1 MKFLDDIKTFW
12 NNQTRNY
19 KVFLTRDILST
30 LFGNLVGR
38 YSSIYM
44 RTLGASMYEIG
55 YLTSIL
61 SAVRLL
67 LSIPGGILTDRAKE
81 IKKLYLSGRLL
92 QLPINLIKA
101 FYPQYFI
108 YSLTR
113 IWDVVT
119 FRVTMPTSNI
129 ISIASMSNRD
139 RVKSMVMNRTIIS
152 IVGLASPLIAA
163 WLVTSFGGLDNAE
176 SFMPLFIVQFVVSVV
191 TFLMMWK
198 GLEEPEYHRR
208 ESRTKNPLRD
218 TWGIFREYPGLKR
231 MLLLNVVRSLF
242 INMRMPY
249 ISNYFREIKGA
260 EAWIFGWQG
269 TISTAVTLLLSI
281 PMGTIA
287 DKYGRKKL
295 GYVSQ
300 LLMGACVLAA
310 VLTPPEYPE
319 LILLYSLLSSIGSCM
334 DIGWQAFVQEYI
346 PLDARGRWSGLSTTA
361 TALVGIPAPIIGAWL
376 WNYNPDILWWISLV
390 YYLFLAIPLRYSIQ
404 EKSEKQVTS
413 KV

>member
-1 MKFLDDIKTFW
+1 MKFLDKIKEFW

-44 RTLGASMYEIG
+44 TTLGATTEEIG

-67 LSIPGGILTDRAKE
+67 LSIPGGILTDRAKN
-81 IKKLYLSGRLL
+81 IKKLYLSGRFL
-92 QLPINLIKA
+92 QVPINLIKA

-108 YSLTR
+108 YSVTR
-113 IWDVVT
+113 VWDVVT
-119 FRVTMPTSNI
+119 FRVTLPTSNI
-129 ISIASMSNRD
+129 ISIASMSNKD
-139 RVKSMVMNRTIIS
+139 RVKSLVMNRTIIS
-152 IVGLASPLIAA
+152 VVGLVAPFLAA
-163 WLVTSFGGLDNAE
+163 WMVTTFGGLEDKN
-176 SFMPLFIVQFVVSVV
+176 SFMPLFLVQFVISIVI
-191 TFLMMWK
+191 FIMMWK
-198 GLEEPEYHRR
+198 GLEEPQYVRR
-208 ESRTKNPLRD
+208 AVKEKNPLKD
-218 TWGIFREYPGLKR
+218 AVGIFKEYPGLKR
-231 MLLLNVVRSLF
+231 MLLLNVVRALF

-249 ISNYFREIKGA
+249 IQLYFYNFKNADAYIIA
-260 EAWIFGWQG
+260 AQG

-281 PMGTIA
+281 PMGAIA
-287 DKYGRKKL
+287 DKYGRKRM

-300 LLMGACVLAA
+300 ILMAACVLAA
-310 VLTPPEYPE
+310 VLTPPEYPQ

-361 TALVGIPAPIIGAWL
+361 TALIGIPAPIIGAWL
-376 WNYNPDILWWISLV
+376 WNYNPDLLWWISLV
-390 YYLFLAIPLRYSIQ
+390 YYLLLAIPLRYSIPDKNKKQ
-404 EKSEKQVTS
+404 ITSET
-413 KV
+413 

>member
-67 LSIPGGILTDRAKE
+67 LSIPGGILTDRAKK

-119 FRVTMPTSNI
+119 FRVTMPTANI

-152 IVGLASPLIAA
+152 VVGLASPLIAA

-176 SFMPLFIVQFVVSVV
+176 SFKPLFIVQFVVSVV
-191 TFLMMWK
+191 TFLTMWK
-198 GLEEPEYHRR
+198 GLEEPEYQRR
-208 ESRTKNPLRD
+208 ESRTNNPLKD
-218 TWGIFREYPGLKR
+218 TWGIFKEYPGLKK

-242 INMRMPY
+242 INIRMPY

-361 TALVGIPAPIIGAWL
+361 TALVGIPAPIIGAWI
-376 WNYNPDILWWISLV
+376 WNYNPDLLWWISLV

>member
-1 MKFLDDIKTFW
+1 MKFLDKIKEFW

-44 RTLGASMYEIG
+44 TTLGATTGEIG

-67 LSIPGGILTDRAKE
+67 LSIPGGILTDRAKN

-92 QLPINLIKA
+92 QVPINLVKA

-113 IWDVVT
+113 VWDVVT

-129 ISIASMSNRD
+129 ISIASMSNKD
-139 RVKSMVMNRTIIS
+139 RVKSLVMNRTIIS
-152 IVGLASPLIAA
+152 VVGLVAPFLAA
-163 WLVTSFGGLDNAE
+163 WMVTSFGGLEEKN
-176 SFMPLFIVQFVVSVV
+176 SFMPLFLVQFVISIVI
-191 TFLMMWK
+191 FIMMWK
-198 GLEEPEYHRR
+198 GLEEPQYVRR
-208 ESRTKNPLRD
+208 VVKEKNPLKD
-218 TWGIFREYPGLKR
+218 AVAIFREYPGLKR

-249 ISNYFREIKGA
+249 IQLYFYNFKNADAYIIA
-260 EAWIFGWQG
+260 AQG

-287 DKYGRKKL
+287 DRYGRKRL

-300 LLMGACVLAA
+300 ILMAACVLAA
-310 VLTPPEYPE
+310 VLTPPEYPQM
-319 LILLYSLLSSIGSCM
+319 ILLYSLLSSIGSCM

-361 TALVGIPAPIIGAWL
+361 TALIGIPAPIIGAWF
-376 WNYNPDILWWISLV
+376 WNYNPDLLWWISLV
-390 YYLFLAIPLRYSIQ
+390 YYLLLAIPLRYSIPD
-404 EKSEKQVTS
+404 KNEKQITS
-413 KV
+413 ET

>member
-198 GLEEPEYHRR
+198 GLEEPEYQRR

>member
-67 LSIPGGILTDRAKE
+67 LSIPGGILTDRAKK
-81 IKKLYLSGRLL
+81 IKKL

-119 FRVTMPTSNI
+119 FRVTMPTANI

-152 IVGLASPLIAA
+152 VVGLASPLIAA

-176 SFMPLFIVQFVVSVV
+176 SFKPLFIVQFVVSVV
-191 TFLMMWK
+191 TFLTMWK
-198 GLEEPEYHRR
+198 GLEEPEYQRR
-208 ESRTKNPLRD
+208 ESRTNNPLKD
-218 TWGIFREYPGLKR
+218 TWGIFKEYPGLKK

-242 INMRMPY
+242 INIRMPY

-361 TALVGIPAPIIGAWL
+361 TALVGIPAPIIGAWI
-376 WNYNPDILWWISLV
+376 WNYNPDLLWWISLV

>member
-1 MKFLDDIKTFW
+1 MKFLDKIKEFW

-30 LFGNLVGR
+30 LFGNLVRR

-44 RTLGASMYEIG
+44 TTLGATTEEIG

-67 LSIPGGILTDRAKE
+67 LSIPGGILTDRAKN

-92 QLPINLIKA
+92 QVPINLVKA

-113 IWDVVT
+113 VWEVVT

-129 ISIASMSNRD
+129 ISIASMSNKD
-139 RVKSMVMNRTIIS
+139 RVKSLVMNRTIIS
-152 IVGLASPLIAA
+152 VVGLVAPFLAA
-163 WLVTSFGGLDNAE
+163 WMVTSFGGLEEKN
-176 SFMPLFIVQFVVSVV
+176 SFMPLFLVQFVISIVI
-191 TFLMMWK
+191 FIMMWK
-198 GLEEPEYHRR
+198 GLEEPQYVRR
-208 ESRTKNPLRD
+208 VVKEKNALKD
-218 TWGIFREYPGLKR
+218 AVGIFREYPGLKR

-249 ISNYFREIKGA
+249 IQLYFYNFKNADAYIIA
-260 EAWIFGWQG
+260 AQG

-287 DKYGRKKL
+287 DRYGRKRL

-300 LLMGACVLAA
+300 ILMAACVLAA
-310 VLTPPEYPE
+310 VLTPPEYPQM
-319 LILLYSLLSSIGSCM
+319 ILLYSLLSSIGSCM

-361 TALVGIPAPIIGAWL
+361 TALIGIPAPIIGAWF
-376 WNYNPDILWWISLV
+376 WNYNPDLLWWISLV
-390 YYLFLAIPLRYSIQ
+390 YYLLLAIPLRYSIPDKNKKQ
-404 EKSEKQVTS
+404 ITSET
-413 KV
+413 

>member
-1 MKFLDDIKTFW
+1 MKFLDNIKTFW
-12 NNQTRNY
+12 SNQTRNY
-19 KVFLTRDILST
+19 KVFLTRDILTT

-44 RTLGASMYEIG
+44 TTLGATTGEIG

-67 LSIPGGILTDRAKE
+67 LSIPGGILTDRAKK

-113 IWDVVT
+113 VWDVVT
-119 FRVTMPTSNI
+119 FRVTMPTANI

-139 RVKSMVMNRTIIS
+139 RVKSLVMNRTIIS
-152 IVGLASPLIAA
+152 IVGLGAPFIAA
-163 WLVTSFGGLDNAE
+163 WLVTSFGGLEEAG
-176 SFMPLFIVQFVVSVV
+176 SFMPLFLVQFVVSIVI
-191 TFLMMWK
+191 FLMMWK
-198 GLEEPEYHRR
+198 YLEEPEYQRR
-208 ESRTKNPLRD
+208 VSRGSNPLRD
-218 TWGIFREYPGLKR
+218 TVSVFKDYPGLKR
-231 MLLLNVVRSLF
+231 MLILDVVRTLF

-249 ISNYFREIKGA
+249 IQLYFYTFKNADAYLIA
-260 EAWIFGWQG
+260 AQG

-300 LLMGACVLAA
+300 L
-310 VLTPPEYPE
+310 
-319 LILLYSLLSSIGSCM
+319 
-334 DIGWQAFVQEYI
+334 
-346 PLDARGRWSGLSTTA
+346 
-361 TALVGIPAPIIGAWL
+361 
-376 WNYNPDILWWISLV
+376 
-390 YYLFLAIPLRYSIQ
+390 
-404 EKSEKQVTS
+404 
-413 KV
+413 

>member
-1 MKFLDDIKTFW
+1 MKFLDKIKEFW

-44 RTLGASMYEIG
+44 TTLGATTEEIG

-67 LSIPGGILTDRAKE
+67 LSIPGGILTDRAKN

-92 QLPINLIKA
+92 QLPINLVKA

-108 YSLTR
+108 YSVTR
-113 IWDVVT
+113 VWDVVT

-129 ISIASMSNRD
+129 ISIASMSNKD
-139 RVKSMVMNRTIIS
+139 RVKSLVMNRTIIS
-152 IVGLASPLIAA
+152 VVGLVAPFLAA
-163 WLVTSFGGLDNAE
+163 WMVITFGGLEDKN
-176 SFMPLFIVQFVVSVV
+176 SFMPLFLVQFVISIVI
-191 TFLMMWK
+191 FIMMWK
-198 GLEEPEYHRR
+198 GLEEPQYVRR
-208 ESRTKNPLRD
+208 AVKEKNPLKD
-218 TWGIFREYPGLKR
+218 AVGIFKEYPGLKR
-231 MLLLNVVRSLF
+231 MLLLNVVRTLF

-249 ISNYFREIKGA
+249 IQLYFYNFKNADAYIIA
-260 EAWIFGWQG
+260 AQG

-281 PMGTIA
+281 PMGAIA
-287 DKYGRKKL
+287 DKYGRKRM
-295 GYVSQ
+295 GYASQ
-300 LLMGACVLAA
+300 ILMAACVLAA
-310 VLTPPEYPE
+310 VLTPPEYPQ

-361 TALVGIPAPIIGAWL
+361 TALIGIPAPIIGAWL
-376 WNYNPDILWWISLV
+376 WNYNPDLLWWISLV
-390 YYLFLAIPLRYSIQ
+390 YYLLLAIPLRYSIPDKNKKQ
-404 EKSEKQVTS
+404 ITSET
-413 KV
+413 

>member
-12 NNQTRNY
+12 KNQTRNY
-19 KVFLTRDILST
+19 KVFLTRDILAT

-44 RTLGASMYEIG
+44 TTLGATTDEIG

-67 LSIPGGILTDRAKE
+67 LSIPGGILTDRAEK

-101 FYPQYFI
+101 FYPQYLI

-119 FRVTMPTSNI
+119 FRVTMPTANI

-139 RVKSMVMNRTIIS
+139 RVKSLVMNRTIIS
-152 IVGLASPLIAA
+152 IVGLGAPFIAA
-163 WLVTSFGGLDNAE
+163 WLVTSFGGLENAD
-176 SFMPLFIVQFVVSVV
+176 SFRPLFLVQFVTSIGI
-191 TFLMMWK
+191 FLMMWK
-198 GLEEPEYHRR
+198 YLEEPEYQRR
-208 ESRTKNPLRD
+208 ERRRGNPLLD
-218 TWGIFREYPGLKR
+218 TFSVFKDYPGLKR
-231 MLLLNVVRSLF
+231 MLILDVVRSLF

-249 ISNYFREIKGA
+249 IQLYFYTFKNADAYLIA
-260 EAWIFGWQG
+260 AQG

-287 DKYGRKKL
+287 DKYGRKKV

-300 LLMGACVLAA
+300 LLMAACVLAA
-310 VLTPPEYPE
+310 VLTPPEFPQMI
-319 LILLYSLLSSIGSCM
+319 LIYSFLSSIGSCM

-346 PLDARGRWSGLSTTA
+346 PLEARGRWSGLSTTA
-361 TALVGIPAPIIGAWL
+361 TALIGIPAPIMGAWL
-376 WNYNPDILWWISLV
+376 WNYNPDLLWWISLV
-390 YYLFLAIPLRYSIQ
+390 YYLFLAIPLRYSIK
-404 EKSEKQVTS
+404 ERSGKQVTS
-413 KV
+413 EI